1 MPVQATAP
9 IDRYRYCRLHQKDV
23 QAASARLT
31 SAAKPWILAP
41 KRFSP
46 DSEEYL
52 AAQRNYDAAL
62 AGLERLLPP
71 EIRNGMDLLPT
82 AVQAY
87 SRCDRREL
95 EQAGGP
101 G

>member
-1 MPVQATAP
+1 M
-9 IDRYRYCRLHQKDV
+9 HQKDV

-31 SAAKPWILAP
+31 SAAKPWLLAP

-46 DSEEYL
+46 DSEEYRS
-52 AAQRNYDAAL
+52 AQRNYDAAL

-95 EQAGGP
+95 ERASGP